1 MVGRFVQTL
10 ITIAWNRHRKVI
22 VRETKKIDTGLKD
35 VKDKWTGPSITLIY
49 GQTDSVKAMTAEGAK
64 PTSPQIQAFLKE
76 LRKLLSLM
84 SQYDDEDSRTAV
96 DSYVADM
103 EAMLATVHKDAGSE
117 TSTSKL

>member
-22 VRETKKIDTGLKD
+22 VWETKKINTGLKD
-35 VKDKWTGPSITLIY
+35 VKDKWTGLSITLIY
-49 GQTDSVKAMTAEGAK
+49 GQTDLVKAMTAEGAK

-76 LRKLLSLM
+76 LCKLLSLM

-103 EAMLATVHKDAGSE
+103 EVMLATVRKDAGSE